1 MIDLHT
7 HSLFS
12 DGELIPSE
20 LARRAAAAGYRA
32 LAITDHADQ
41 SNFDFILER
50 VSRVCGK
57 ISEAYGLFV
66 LPGIEI
72 THVPPRWIAALAKEA
87 RKAGARIIVVHGET
101 LVEPVIEG
109 TNLAAVQAD
118 IDILAHP
125 GLIDEDAVQLAAKAG
140 IHLEISARKGHCLGN
155 GHVAALARRH
165 GAPLL
170 LNTDAHGPG
179 DLISRDFARRVAR
192 GAGLTEAEAARMFRN
207 AEEIVR
213 KKTTTG
219 AAGGRSRK
227 RG

>member
-20 LARRAAAAGYRA
+20 LARRAAVSGYRA
-32 LAITDHADQ
+32 LAVTDHADH

-50 VSRVCGK
+50 VSQVCDK
-57 ISEAYGLFV
+57 ISEAYGIFV

-72 THVPPRWIAALAKEA
+72 THVPPRWIASLAKEA
-87 RKAGARIIVVHGET
+87 RKAGARVIVVHGET

-125 GLIDEDAVQLAAKAG
+125 GLIDEDAVKLAAKAG
-140 IHLEISARKGHCLGN
+140 IHLEISARKGHCLAN

-170 LNTDAHGPG
+170 LNTDAHAPG

-213 KKTTTG
+213 KKTKG